1 MRSGLIP
8 LVGMVAVVAA
18 ALIATIVAGYRPLL
32 GIDLTGGVEVVL
44 EAADDPN
51 RSEPPSDAELD
62 QAVQILRNRVDGLDV
77 AQPDITRQGS
87 RVVVQLPDVD
97 DQQRAIDL
105 VGTTAELQFRPVC
118 AVVPIL
124 DQSIT
129 PATDEEPADTP
140 APTDEEG
147 FGFSGDGE
155 YAAPA
160 IPGQT
165 DSTDEQPPEE
175 PAAVTPDSTEPSPSE
190 ILNDAAVP
198 PSPCETDLLAVSADG
213 PTPADQIV
221 RDQPVVLDQVDENG
235 NPVSRYL
242 LGPIPSTTIE
252 GEQVFLVGASI
263 ETAEA
268 VNTGFEAV
276 VSLTMKEG
284 DGGIRLFNT
293 VAGECFAQA
302 PTCPTGQLAIVLDG
316 VVESAPNINAAA
328 FERDA
333 IQISGSFSQERAE
346 DTALVLRYGSLPVE
360 LEQQQVRT
368 VSASLGSDSLRAGII
383 SGLIGLALVA
393 LYMIVYY
400 RLLGVA
406 ALLSLAVSGALLWVL
421 ISFFSETGFFFSG
434 VTLTIAGVVG
444 LIVSMGVSLDSNV
457 VYFEHLKEDIA
468 NGRTLR
474 SAVDRAFPVAY
485 RTIFWADMAALIGA
499 VILYTLTSASVRE
512 FALMLG
518 LASVLDLIATYFFLR
533 PLVRLMSRTQI
544 AIDNPAVMGLPDV
557 PERVRA

>member
-1 MRSGLIP
+1 MRNGLVP
-8 LVGMVAVVAA
+8 LVGMIAVVAA
-18 ALIATIVAGYRPLL
+18 ALIGTIVAGYRPLL

-44 EAADDPN
+44 QAADDPN
-51 RSEPPSDAELD
+51 RSEPPSEAELD

-118 AVVPIL
+118 AVIPIL

-129 PATDEEPADTP
+129 PATGDEPVETP

-160 IPGQT
+160 IPSQT

-175 PAAVTPDSTEPSPSE
+175 PAAVTPDSTEPAPSE

-198 PSPCETDLLAVSADG
+198 PSPCESNLLAASSDG
-213 PTPADQIV
+213 PTPADEIL
-221 RDQPVVLDQVDENG
+221 RDEPVVLDQVDENG
-235 NPVSRYL
+235 NPISRYL
-242 LGPIPSTTIE
+242 LGPVPDITIE
-252 GEQVFLVGASI
+252 GETVYLVGASI

-293 VAGECFAQA
+293 AAGECFAQA

-333 IQISGSFSQERAE
+333 IQISGGFTQERAA

-393 LYMIVYY
+393 VYMLAYY

-533 PLVRLMSRTQI
+533 PLVRLMSRTQL
-544 AIDNPAVMGLPDV
+544 AIDNPAIMGLPPV

>member
-1 MRSGLIP
+1 MRNGLVP

-18 ALIATIVAGYRPLL
+18 ALIGTIVAGYRPLL

-44 EAADDPN
+44 QAADDPN

-77 AQPDITRQGS
+77 AQPDITRQGA

-124 DQSIT
+124 DPAIT
-129 PATDEEPADTP
+129 PADEAPADSP

-160 IPGQT
+160 LPGQT
-165 DSTDEQPPEE
+165 DSTGEEPPEE
-175 PAAVTPDSTEPSPSE
+175 PVEVTPDSTEPAPSE

-198 PSPCETDLLAVSADG
+198 PSPCETDLLAASADG
-213 PTPADQIV
+213 PTPTDQIL
-221 RDQPVVLDQVDENG
+221 RDEPVVLDQVDENG

-242 LGPIPSTTIE
+242 LGPVPSTTIE
-252 GEQVFLVGASI
+252 GEGVFLVGAAI

-293 VAGECFAQA
+293 AAGECFAQA

-333 IQISGSFSQERAE
+333 IQISGGFSQERAE

-383 SGLIGLALVA
+383 GGLIGLALVA
-393 LYMIVYY
+393 LYMIAYY

-485 RTIFWADMAALIGA
+485 RTIFWADMAALISA
-499 VILYTLTSASVRE
+499 FILYTLTSASVRE

-533 PLVRLMSRTQI
+533 PLVRLMSRTQF
-544 AIDNPAVMGLPDV
+544 AIDNPAVMGLPPV
-557 PERVRA
+557 PGRVHA